1 MSQDIDVSQVPV
13 AAPGVAPT
21 LVEELIQAGVHFGH
35 RCSRWNPKMAPYIYA
50 RKGVIHI
57 IDVRETVRG
66 LLRAKTGTLF
76 DTIGLSGLAVGKDG
90 RLKAFSYL
98 VNSRP
103 QKVSPLTTRRNVD
116 KLAATVTG
124 CY

>member
-1 MSQDIDVSQVPV
+1 MRDGSWR
-13 AAPGVAPT
+13 T
-21 LVEELIQAGVHFGH
+21 
-35 RCSRWNPKMAPYIYA
+35 PKCA
-50 RKGVIHI
+50 
-57 IDVRETVRG
+57 RG
-66 LLRAKTGTLF
+66 LLRARPNFVRRHRTL
-76 DTIGLSGLAVGKDG
+76 GLAVGKDG